1 MFIRHLTQLIISL
14 FQKTPLGKSNRKQ
27 TEGYKSVSLPDYALV
42 VGIITIIF
50 TLAIFVLSLVLK
62 APWWVSVIWPVFSLL
77 GFYLIIAW
85 KNVRVLYNDERI
97 IETTLFGKE
106 NCFAYDEFVSC
117 EEKIKPNV
125 IKYYTADGRILK
137 VDQSMPDAIYL
148 DISIKAKYKK
158 LHKNKNIPA
167 KKI

>member
-27 TEGYKSVSLPDYALV
+27 TEGYRCVALPDYALV

-85 KNVRVLYNDERI
+85 NNVKILYNDERI
-97 IETTLFGKE
+97 IEKTFLGKE
-106 NCFAYDEFVSC
+106 NCFTYDEFVSF
-117 EEKIKPNV
+117 EEKAQPNV
-125 IKYYTADGRILK
+125 IKYYTADGRKLK

-148 DISIKAKYKK
+148 DISIKAQYKK
-158 LHKNKNIPA
+158 LHKNKNIPV
-167 KKI
+167 KKS

>member
-14 FQKTPLGKSNRKQ
+14 FQKTPLGKSNGKQ
-27 TEGYKSVSLPDYALV
+27 TEGYKCVALPDYALV
-42 VGIITIIF
+42 VGIITIVF

-62 APWWVSVIWPVFSLL
+62 AHWLVSAIWPVFSLL

-85 KNVRVLYNDERI
+85 KNVKILFNDEKI
-97 IETTLFGKE
+97 IETTFLGKE
-106 NCFAYDEFVSC
+106 NSFVYDEFVSC
-117 EEKIKPNV
+117 EEKAQPSV

-148 DISIKAKYKK
+148 DISIKAQYKK
-158 LHKNKNIPA
+158 LHKNKNIPV